1 MKVSMRIL
9 AVAMGLWALVA
20 GVTHAADRP
29 VVVELYTS
37 QGCSS
42 CPPADKILAKLA
54 DREDVIAL
62 AFHVDY
68 WDYIGWKDKFAD
80 PSFTQRQRNYARVA
94 GARSIYTPQMIV
106 HGKDH
111 VIGAKPMELAD
122 HISNHRSAD
131 SPVSLR
137 LSRNGDIVR
146 IRATSKSR
154 FPGGSTVRVATYSP
168 EETVAI
174 KRGENAGRELTYHNV
189 VTEWAL
195 LAKWDGIAPMALQ
208 AEMAGDAPGVVI
220 VQNGAVGPILAAQK
234 ID

>member
-68 WDYIGWKDKFAD
+68 WDYIGWEDKFAD

-174 KRGENAGRELTYHNV
+174 KRGENAGRTLSYHNV
-189 VTEWAL
+189 VRAL
-195 LAKWDGIAPMALQ
+195 TDIETWDGTGEFRASVRVGAGSPVVVLIQEGHHGPM
-208 AEMAGDAPGVVI
+208 
-220 VQNGAVGPILAAQK
+220 LAAQRLR
-234 ID
+234 